1 MTTDSESSSQVNLDV
16 EHKLLYAGYA
26 RKPMNVWMGVAVAP
40 LGAVLLWPFFPAW
53 AMISW
58 LLAIWFTSGL
68 GALDSAAF
76 KRAAPQGAELVFWR
90 RVFTAQVVAGALGW
104 SLGPTLLLWQSTG
117 SASVLLVGT
126 LFAVCTVAMISVAHV
141 KIAMQA
147 FVVAVMLP
155 AAISAFLAPNGA
167 EQVTGAVLLLGMVLI
182 IGVGSISA
190 NTIRTEVET
199 QLRLQGIL
207 DTAPDAVV
215 TLDGAGR
222 ITSWNPRAHSLFG
235 WSQQEVLGNAFDE
248 VVELVQPGDG
258 SVSPLAQLQADRGP
272 GPARRVEML
281 AHHRS
286 GMAITVEVAI
296 TRSSVGNTQ
305 SLTVFVV
312 DTTQRKDALE
322 KLALFR
328 KVFEASSQCVVIADA
343 TGRGLYQ
350 NPAHMKALG
359 YSDEEIAGEQFMRA
373 LPKDSAEAMERVIRQ
388 ALVETGVWSG
398 LLPFRRKDGSEFT
411 SRSGIGSISNGD
423 GKIQYLFNIFTDI
436 TEMLAQ
442 REELRLAKEDAERAN
457 RAKSE
462 FLSSMSHELRTP
474 LNAILG
480 FAQIIDFDETLSAE
494 QRGRVAEIS
503 RGGHHLLKLI
513 NEVLDLAKIESGTVT
528 LNPEPVVVGD
538 VIDECW
544 RLLNPL
550 ATARQLAV
558 HKRVP
563 AGTMVVADRIR
574 LKQVMLNLLSNAI
587 KYNRVKGEIGIRVS
601 LKGPARVRVEVR
613 DTGAG
618 IAAERLKDA
627 FKPFNRVG
635 KGQIEG
641 EGTGIGLSITEQLVV
656 LMGGEVG
663 VHSQLGVGTEFWFEL
678 PLHTAGDMEV
688 LTEPESPSARPESD
702 GALSRV
708 LCIDDNPVNLRLI
721 TQILAKRP
729 NIEVITAPTPGLGIQ
744 IALAQKPDLILLD
757 INMPDMDGYQVLDV
771 LKTYS
776 RTKNIPIV
784 AVTAN
789 ALPRDVEKGG
799 AAGLDAYL
807 TKPLDVRL
815 FLETVDKYLAM
826 PVT

>member
-1 MTTDSESSSQVNLDV
+1 MTTDTEAPGQDNLDV

-26 RKPMNVWMGVAVAP
+26 RKPMNVWMSVIIAP
-40 LGAVLLWPFFPAW
+40 LAVMLFWSFFPAW
-53 AMISW
+53 AMITW
-58 LLAIWFTSGL
+58 LLAIWGTSAL
-68 GALDSAAF
+68 GAMDVLAF
-76 KRAAPQGAELVFWR
+76 KRAAPAGATLARWR
-90 RVFTAQVVAGALGW
+90 LIFTAQVVAGGLGW

-117 SASVLLVGT
+117 QATVLLVAT
-126 LFAVCTVAMISVAHV
+126 LFAVCVVAMISVAQV

-147 FVVAVMLP
+147 FVVAAMLP
-155 AAISAFLAPNGA
+155 PAISAFFAPGGA
-167 EQVTGAVLLLGMVLI
+167 EQVTGAVLLAGMALI
-182 IGVGSISA
+182 IGVGSVLATI
-190 NTIRTEVET
+190 IRTEVET

-222 ITSWNPRAHSLFG
+222 ITSWNPRAQSLFG
-235 WSQQEVLGNAFDE
+235 WSQQEVLGNAFDD

-258 SVSPLAQLQADRGP
+258 SASPLNQLVDDRGP
-272 GPARRVEML
+272 GSARRVEML

-286 GMAITVEVAI
+286 GMAIPVEIAL
-296 TRSSVGNTQ
+296 TRSSVGKNP
-305 SLTVFVV
+305 SLTAFVV
-312 DTTQRKDALE
+312 DITQRKDAQE
-322 KLALFR
+322 KLTLFR
-328 KVFEASSQCVVIADA
+328 RVFEASSQCVVVADA

-359 YSDEEIAGEQFMRA
+359 YSDEEMAGQQFMRA
-373 LPKDSAEAMERVIRQ
+373 LPKDSAEAIEREIRK
-388 ALVETGVWSG
+388 ALVETGVWGG
-398 LLPFRRKDGSEFT
+398 LLPFRRKDGSEFM
-411 SRSGIGSISNGD
+411 SRSGIGSIADSD

-436 TEMLAQ
+436 TELLAQ

-480 FAQIIDFDETLSAE
+480 FAQIMDFDDTLGAE
-494 QRGRVAEIS
+494 QKARLAEIS

-528 LNPEPVVVGD
+528 LAPEPVIVGD

-550 ATARQLAV
+550 AVARELVV
-558 HKRVP
+558 HKKVP
-563 AGTMVVADRIR
+563 AGAMVMADRIR
-574 LKQVMLNLLSNAI
+574 LKQVLLNLLSNAI
-587 KYNRVKGEIGIRVS
+587 KYNRVKGEIGIRVA
-601 LKGPARVRVEVR
+601 LQGPDKVRVEVR
-613 DTGAG
+613 DTGPG
-618 IAAERLKDA
+618 IAPERLKDA

-635 KGQIEG
+635 KGQKEG

-656 LMGGEVG
+656 LMGGAVG
-663 VHSQLGVGTEFWFEL
+663 VQSELGAGTEFWFEL
-678 PLHTAGDMEV
+678 PLHVQDTVEV
-688 LTEPESPSARPESD
+688 MAEPEPPEALTGPD
-702 GALSRV
+702 GALYRV

-729 NIEVITAPTPGLGIQ
+729 NIAVITAPTPGLGIQ

-757 INMPDMDGYQVLDV
+757 INMPGMDGYQVLDV

-789 ALPRDVEKGG
+789 AIPRDIEKGG
-799 AAGLDAYL
+799 TVGLDAYL
-807 TKPLDVRL
+807 TKPLDVRT
-815 FLETVDKYLAM
+815 FLATVDQFLAV
-826 PVT
+826 PVA